1 MSFERWYLPCV
12 RLLSV
17 LAVIM
22 VVTVSAQADDTW
34 HNVYHSLKRFFTGKP
49 SATPVVHHR
58 VRRSEDRE
66 RANPSPAST
75 PATAE
80 NAPTPALPPLHASSF
95 YRRLHPLRR
104 PRQQLKTQFERLK
117 RLSHRSPHH
126 KLGPSCVRCPDQHPL
141 SSHPQPPPPETPPR
155 TKVRNASRFALWE
168 TKVNQDSLYLFS
180 TIPILMSRRDDPI
193 VAWHEVPGTAPPQ
206 KKPSRRVR
214 CDSFSWRT
222 ASMIGVR
229 KFRMRYSLSRD
240 DP

>member
-80 NAPTPALPPLHASSF
+80 NAPTPGSSATPRVVILPATSPAPDTTPATENPFRAPEAAVTPESS
-95 YRRLHPLRR
+95 PQIGAILR
-104 PRQQLKTQFERLK
+104 
-117 RLSHRSPHH
+117 
-126 KLGPSCVRCPDQHPL
+126 
-141 SSHPQPPPPETPPR
+141 
-155 TKVRNASRFALWE
+155 
-168 TKVNQDSLYLFS
+168 
-180 TIPILMSRRDDPI
+180 
-193 VAWHEVPGTAPPQ
+193 
-206 KKPSRRVR
+206 
-214 CDSFSWRT
+214 
-222 ASMIGVR
+222 
-229 KFRMRYSLSRD
+229 SLSG
-240 DP
+240 PTPTVQPSPAPAAGNTPSN